1 MKPVQSR
8 TRTTY
13 LLTYLLSH
21 SRGTPLSHLHC
32 PVGQL
37 RSRVVGPEYVGLD
50 AVYFADTT
58 TPSRLSRGPSTVASI
73 PAGSRCGGS
82 YETPFAESG
91 VSHVR

>member
-1 MKPVQSR
+1 MRQLAGVCWLVVPVR
-8 TRTTY
+8 FCDWA
-13 LLTYLLSH
+13 
-21 SRGTPLSHLHC
+21 G
-32 PVGQL
+32 
-37 RSRVVGPEYVGLD
+37 GLD
-50 AVYFADTT
+50 GVYFADTT